1 MSLTPE
7 KLQAVLDMIHEG
19 HTVTESLL
27 KHEVTRKS
35 FNAYR
40 AKNIETEKE
49 YVSARESRTEMLIE
63 EIIRIADD
71 KDIDPNRARNMI
83 MARQW
88 MASKVMPATYG
99 DKIEVN
105 HKIEA
110 SITDALTAARDR
122 LLPLRDLETFTRNE
136 VIETIE
142 HKAIEITGSKPVDE
156 PASDSEPDIL
166 S

>member
-1 MSLTPE
+1 MSLTPQ

-19 HTVTESLL
+19 HTVTESLE
-27 KHEVTRKS
+27 KHGVTRKS
-35 FNAYR
+35 FNSYR
-40 AKNIETEKE
+40 SKNIETERE

-71 KDIDPNRARNMI
+71 STIDPNRARNMI
-83 MARQW
+83 LARQW

-110 SITDALTAARDR
+110 SITDALSAARDR
-122 LLPLRDLETFTRNE
+122 LLPLRDLNTFTANE

-142 HKAIEITGSKPVDE
+142 HKVIEVTGRKPVN
-156 PASDSEPDIL
+156 DSVDDIL